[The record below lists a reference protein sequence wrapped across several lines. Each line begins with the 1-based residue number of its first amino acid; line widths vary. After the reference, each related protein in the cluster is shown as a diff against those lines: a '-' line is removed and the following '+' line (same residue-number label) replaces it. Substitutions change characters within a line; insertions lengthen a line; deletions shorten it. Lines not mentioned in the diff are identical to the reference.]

1 MEKEQVKALLTE
13 YVKAISTPAKQPKG
27 WYVCPLCGSGSGTH
41 HSSALKITGSVWKCH
56 ACEAGGD
63 IFNMAAAVNNLD
75 VKADFPKVV
84 QAIEDTLHITIDRGQ
99 SMNRQQEQGQAR
111 PAAAASSRAAALID
125 YTAFVDSCAANGA
138 EYFWQ
143 RGLTA
148 ETVKRYKLGSITK
161 ETLAKY
167 KDSCK
172 LGGAFREG
180 DVIIPYLDAAGQ
192 VVYFIAR
199 DTTTPPNSGRG
210 QYPKFKKP
218 KQENAGKEPPFNAA
232 ELEREGGP
240 LFITEAQIDALSII
254 DAGGAAVAVG
264 GTGIEKLLEVLPKN
278 FNREVIIATDND
290 KAGEKAAQNI
300 AAALHSK
307 GITFKKY
314 AHRVDCKDI
323 NQELLKDRAGLVRK
337 VKEYQKQYES
347 EQLRAKANTLPAADL
362 VQSFLDKIKDTKKN
376 GSISTG
382 IATIDKLL
390 QGGFRAGLYFIGA
403 ISSLGKTSLILQLAD
418 NMAAGGHDVLFFSLE
433 MSRYELMAKSMSRRS
448 FTYTKEKWP
457 LSFVQD
463 GRPIVPQPAL
473 TTTDILQGRVNS
485 NARQESFQAA
495 VNGYAENE
503 GKHLFIYEGVGD
515 IDAKTIRRVILEHK
529 ERQGAFPLVVID
541 YIQLLAVAD
550 NSSAGTKDKIDQA
563 VLELKRI
570 SRDYD
575 IPIIGISS
583 INRNN
588 YKQPIDMSAFKESGA
603 VEYTAD
609 VLIGL
614 QYHGMDYQG
623 EEGEDEKNTGRGKR
637 IKAIKKKNKKLSKAG
652 QPIQIDFKVLKNRN
666 GAKADSV
673 LNFTAM
679 FNHFEEGKAEQTE
692 AQENNSSIFDIFA
705 K

>member
-13 YVKAISTPAKQPKG
+13 YVKAISTPAKEPKG

-41 HSSALKITGSVWKCH
+41 KTSALHITGNVWQCH
-56 ACEAGGD
+56 SCAKGGD
-63 IFNMAAAVNNLD
+63 IFSMAAEVNKLD
-75 VKADFPKVV
+75 VKADFPKVL
-84 QAIEDTLHITIDRGQ
+84 QAIADTLHITIDRGQ
-99 SMNRQQEQGQAR
+99 SMNRTQEQGQAG
-111 PAAAASSRAAALID
+111 PAAAASSRAAALVD
-125 YTAFVDSCAANGA
+125 YTAFVDSCAANGG
-138 EYFWQ
+138 EYFYK
-143 RGLTA
+143 RGLTIGTI
-148 ETVKRYKLGSITK
+148 ERYKLGSITQ
-161 ETLAKY
+161 ETLNRY
-167 KDSCK
+167 KESCK
-172 LGGAFREG
+172 LGGGFRVG
-180 DVIIPYLDAAGQ
+180 DAIIPYLGEAGK

-218 KQENAGKEPPFNAA
+218 KQENAGKEPPFNAV
-232 ELEREGGP
+232 ELEKEGGP
-240 LFITEAQIDALSII
+240 LFITEAQLDALSII
-254 DAGGAAVAVG
+254 DAGGAAVALG
-264 GTGIEKLLEVLPKN
+264 GTGADKLLEVLPKN

-290 KAGEKAAQNI
+290 QAGEKSQKNI
-300 AAALHSK
+300 AAALHSR

-323 NQELLKDRAGLVRK
+323 NQELLKDKAGLVRK
-337 VKEYQKQYES
+337 IREYNKQYES
-347 EQLRAKANTLPAADL
+347 EQLQARANTLPATEL
-362 VQSFLDKIKDTKKN
+362 VQSLLDKIKDTKKN

-382 IATIDKLL
+382 IASIDRLL

-418 NMAAGGHDVLFFSLE
+418 NMAAGGQDVLFFSLE
-433 MSRYELMAKSMSRRS
+433 MSRYELMARSMSRRS
-448 FTYTKEKWP
+448 FMYTKEKWP
-457 LSFVQD
+457 LSFFKE
-463 GRPIVPQPAL
+463 GRPVVPQPAL

-485 NARQESFQAA
+485 TTRQESFQAA

-503 GKHLFIYEGVGD
+503 GKHLYIYEGVGNV
-515 IDAKTIRRVILEHK
+515 DAKTIRRVILEHK
-529 ERQGAFPLVVID
+529 ERQGVFPLVVID

-550 NSSAGTKDKIDQA
+550 TSSAGTKDKIDQA

-614 QYHGMDYQG
+614 QYHGMDYEDG
-623 EEGEDEKNTGRGKR
+623 EGEDEKNTGRGKR
-637 IKAIKKKNKKLSKAG
+637 IKDIKEKNKELSAAG
-652 QPIQIDFKVLKNRN
+652 QPIEIDFKVLKNRN
-666 GAKADSV
+666 GARKDCT
-673 LNFTAM
+673 LKFTAM
-679 FNHFEEGKAEQTE
+679 FNYFEDVERLKTKGQQQQKQGGR
-692 AQENNSSIFDIFA
+692 IF
-705 K
+705 